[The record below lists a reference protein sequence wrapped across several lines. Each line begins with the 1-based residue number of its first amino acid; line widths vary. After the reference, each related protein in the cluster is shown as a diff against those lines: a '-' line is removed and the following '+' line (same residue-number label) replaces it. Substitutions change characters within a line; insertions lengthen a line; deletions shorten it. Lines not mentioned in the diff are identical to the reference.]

1 MAFGDIVDAIT
12 QTPEIASDI
21 LVVLGQIGLWL
32 KTIGVI
38 FVIWL
43 IFHVI
48 MVLFNSKKLKDVRNM
63 KQDII
68 RIEEKIDRLLSI
80 QEKKKAKDKEE

>member
-1 MAFGDIVDAIT
+1 MTIGDIVNTIT
-12 QTPEIASDI
+12 ATPEIASDI

-38 FVIWL
+38 ILIWL

-48 MVLFNSKKLKDVRNM
+48 NVLFNTKRTKEVKNI
-63 KQDII
+63 KEDII
-68 RIEEKIDRLLSI
+68 RIEEKIDKILAN
-80 QEKKKAKDKEE
+80 QEKKKSKDRDD

>member
-21 LVVLGQIGLWL
+21 LVVLGQIGLWF